1 MAHPYT
7 ARERVRQQAGSS
19 SRVLEL
25 IDYDQNDTEDTIDGS
40 LVLDVVIEDA
50 CNTVDARL
58 GKRYPVPFETY
69 PSTPALVTQITNYLV
84 LWDLYE
90 RVLPGGD
97 DAKSWL
103 ARADGLM
110 TGLLDGSLEL
120 PDTAEV
126 AVSTRRPV
134 LSESSGTLVAGRT
147 SDTEVATTYTANSR
161 SRTYGI

>member
-7 ARERVRQQAGSS
+7 TRERVRQQAGSS

-58 GKRYPVPFETY
+58 GKRYPVPFDTY

-90 RVLPGGD
+90 RVSPGGD

-120 PDTAEV
+120 PATAEV
-126 AVSTRRPV
+126 SVDTRRPV
-134 LSESSGTLVAGRT
+134 LSESGGTLVAGRT
-147 SDTEVATTYTANSR
+147 SDNVTTYTANSR
-161 SRTYGI
+161 AKTYGI